1 MPRILL
7 TSIRGINEGRQAAG
21 DVDTYLMGLGTQ
33 LPTTGGIIRR
43 APYEVLG
50 RHARGTAMQAV
61 AVAAS

>member
-1 MPRILL
+1 MSEIMLIPL
-7 TSIRGINEGRQAAG
+7 RGINEGRQAAG

-50 RHARGTAMQAV
+50 RPERMAATQAV
-61 AVAAS
+61 AAAAS

>member
-1 MPRILL
+1 MLISP
-7 TSIRGINEGRQAAG
+7 RGINEGRQAAG

-50 RHARGTAMQAV
+50 RHERMTATKAIE
-61 AVAAS
+61 VAAS